1 MKIVIDCHKGLCDS
15 GTMKYGIQIRERDQ
29 NNVFQGVA
37 LFGPARTID
46 RLGSAG
52 LECPHT
58 TRKAA
63 QEHADDINRKRN
75 GKTAC
80 VVVL

>member
-1 MKIVIDCHKGLCDS
+1 
-15 GTMKYGIQIRERDQ
+15 MKYGIQIRERDP

-37 LFGPARTID
+37 LFVPARTID
-46 RLGSAG
+46 RLGSSG

-58 TRKAA
+58 TRKSA
-63 QEHADDINRKRN
+63 QEHADAINRKRN

>member
-1 MKIVIDCHKGLCDS
+1 
-15 GTMKYGIQIRERDQ
+15 MKYGIQIRERDP
-29 NNVFQGVA
+29 NNMFQGVA
-37 LFGPARTID
+37 LYGPARTID

-52 LECPHT
+52 LEWPHT

-63 QEHADDINRKRN
+63 QEHANAINRKRN